1 VDPTPPSRDGGDPW
15 RAATARELGLDP
27 DSPFLE
33 VLLARVGRDAAPP
46 PRTPGTS
53 VELVAEAATA
63 LRRGAPVLVVDT
75 RPGGVSGHLVQ
86 AAGAVGP
93 AALSLLTD
101 LGTGLVGVALPAH
114 RCAELRLTPMVA
126 DQSRPSAT
134 VYAVSVDAAD
144 TASGGSPADRLRTVG
159 VLAAP
164 GTVAADLRRPGHVF
178 PLIARS
184 GGVLDGGGPA
194 EAAVELVQLAGL
206 PPAAVVCEVG
216 GSSEPGADPDA
227 DLAELA
233 RRHRI
238 TLLRLD
244 DLLVHRRLHL
254 GAVRVGATTRLPVPA
269 GGFTAELLVSGVDAA
284 EVLALRLG
292 DLAGDGDPPLVHVH
306 VECLL
311 GDALGSRR
319 CDCGQRLE
327 HGLADVAAAG
337 RGLLLYQRAE
347 SAGAGILDLLAGYA
361 ASDRPAAE
369 RAPGEPP
376 GQPAGRPPGHPAPRW
391 DAIADALHVLGL
403 RAVRLPGAGPDALV
417 ALGRLGIGVEAAAL
431 PG

>member
-1 VDPTPPSRDGGDPW
+1 
-15 RAATARELGLDP
+15 
-27 DSPFLE
+27 
-33 VLLARVGRDAAPP
+33 
-46 PRTPGTS
+46 
-53 VELVAEAATA
+53 
-63 LRRGAPVLVVDT
+63 
-75 RPGGVSGHLVQ
+75 
-86 AAGAVGP
+86 
-93 AALSLLTD
+93 
-101 LGTGLVGVALPAH
+101 
-114 RCAELRLTPMVA
+114 
-126 DQSRPSAT
+126 
-134 VYAVSVDAAD
+134 
-144 TASGGSPADRLRTVG
+144 
-159 VLAAP
+159 
-164 GTVAADLRRPGHVF
+164 
-178 PLIARS
+178 
-184 GGVLDGGGPA
+184 
-194 EAAVELVQLAGL
+194 
-206 PPAAVVCEVG
+206 VVCEVG

-244 DLLVHRRLHL
+244 DLLVHQRLHL

-292 DLAGDGDPPLVHVH
+292 DLAGDGAPPLVHVH

-319 CDCGQRLE
+319 CDCGERLE

-361 ASDRPAAE
+361 AADRAAAD
-369 RAPGEPP
+369 RAAADRAAADRAAADRTTADRVPDGAPRQPG
-376 GQPAGRPPGHPAPRW
+376 GRPPGHPAPRW

-403 RAVRLPGAGPDALV
+403 RAVRLSGAGPDALV
-417 ALGRLGIGVEAAAL
+417 ALGRLGIGVEAATV

>member
-1 VDPTPPSRDGGDPW
+1 MAPADPSPGRDPW
-15 RAATARELGLDP
+15 RDATARDPGPDP

-33 VLLARVGRDAAPP
+33 VLLARSGRDAPAPP
-46 PRTPGTS
+46 RPAGTS
-53 VELVAEAATA
+53 VELVAGAVAA
-63 LRRGAPVLVVDT
+63 LRRGAPVLVADT
-75 RPGGVSGHLVQ
+75 RSGRVSGHLVQ

-93 AALSLLTD
+93 ASLGLLTD
-101 LGTGLVGVALPAH
+101 LGTGLVGVALPAQ

-126 DQSRPSAT
+126 DQSRPAAT

-144 TASGGSPADRLRTVG
+144 TVSGGTPADRLRTVR

-206 PPAAVVCEVG
+206 PAAAVVCEVG
-216 GSSEPGADPDA
+216 GATEPGADPDA
-227 DLAELA
+227 ELAGLA
-233 RRHRI
+233 RRHGL

-244 DLLVHRRLHL
+244 DLLVHQRLHR

-269 GGFTAELLVSGVDAA
+269 GRLTAELLVSAA
-284 EVLALRLG
+284 GTVEVLALRAG
-292 DLAGDGDPPLVHVH
+292 DLDGGDGPPLVHVH

-319 CDCGQRLE
+319 CDCGDRLQE
-327 HGLADVAAAG
+327 ALAAVAAAG
-337 RGLLLYQRAE
+337 SGVLLYQRADGE
-347 SAGAGILDLLAGYA
+347 AGVLDLLTSYA
-361 ASDRPAAE
+361 AADRAGGAAS
-369 RAPGEPP
+369 PG
-376 GQPAGRPPGHPAPRW
+376 ARPPGHPAPRW
-391 DAIADALHVLGL
+391 DALADALHVLGL
-403 RAVRLPGAGPDALV
+403 RSVRLPGAGPDALV
-417 ALGRLGIGVEAAAL
+417 ALGRLGIGVESAAV

>member
-1 VDPTPPSRDGGDPW
+1 MARGEPAPGRDPW
-15 RAATARELGLDP
+15 RAATARDLGLDP

-33 VLLARVGRDAAPP
+33 VLLARSGRDAPPP
-46 PRTPGTS
+46 PRPAGTS
-53 VELVAEAATA
+53 VELVGEAVAA

-75 RPGGVSGHLVQ
+75 GSGRVSGHLVQ

-93 AALSLLTD
+93 ASLGLLTD
-101 LGTGLVGVALPAH
+101 LGTGLVGVALPAQ

-126 DQSRPSAT
+126 DQSRPAAT

-144 TASGGSPADRLRTVG
+144 TVSGGSPADRLRTVQ

-164 GTVAADLRRPGHVF
+164 GAVAADLRRPGHVF

-216 GSSEPGADPDA
+216 GAAEPGADPDA
-227 DLAELA
+227 ELTALA
-233 RRHRI
+233 RRHGF

-244 DLLVHRRLHL
+244 DLLVHQRLHQ

-269 GGFTAELLVSGVDAA
+269 GRLTAELLVSAA
-284 EVLALRLG
+284 GTVEVLALRAG
-292 DLAGDGDPPLVHVH
+292 DLAGGEAPPLVHVH

-319 CDCGQRLE
+319 CDCGERLQAA
-327 HGLADVAAAG
+327 LTAVTAAG
-337 RGLLLYQRAE
+337 SGVLLYQRADGE
-347 SAGAGILDLLAGYA
+347 AGVLDLLAGYA
-361 ASDRPAAE
+361 AADRAGAA
-369 RAPGEPP
+369 A
-376 GQPAGRPPGHPAPRW
+376 PAGARPPGHPAPRW
-391 DAIADALHVLGL
+391 DALADALHVLGL
-403 RAVRLPGAGPDALV
+403 RTVRLPAAGPDALV
-417 ALGRLGIGVEAAAL
+417 ALGRLGIGVEVAA
-431 PG
+431 